1 MGKLI
6 STNAKRFK
14 VLWQSLVA
22 LMLSWENY
30 GFDLKQSPTPS
41 IQASL
46 LGSSPGAVLRL
57 TPVLLPAQLTCT
69 ILSSSPGPAPPR
81 PLPPPAL
88 VWVSSASNCNFLV
101 WTSANLLHLP
111 NSTEHFMKKSK
122 PGNSFLC
129 YILLLLSPPTYSCPR
144 PPTPKTHSLP
154 YSHTHTHTSR
164 LKLDRREKN
173 KK

>member
-154 YSHTHTHTSR
+154 YSYTHAHTSR